1 MSLTWSA
8 RNQLS
13 AISGTG
19 EAYDGLGRRVSSG
32 GADFEYDGAAMIG
45 WSSGYGVSYNFL
57 TLPGGGALAGTF
69 TNIFGVQTTSVPLI
83 DASGSTIALVN
94 AASTQSPPATT
105 YTYDPAGNPTV
116 SGTANDWP
124 FQYQGMEKEFTD
136 PGPYYYTGG
145 GQFYSAQ
152 IMRSPSETGQTSS
165 SGSGG
170 GPAGNGGGGG
180 GGGGG
185 SNPFLPAFNPIP
197 TSGSQIAGSVV
208 NQAEAAGAGLAA
220 YGALWG
226 TSALVAAL
234 TAGEVAIPVVGW
246 IAAVGTGLFEL
257 FDELFGGGS
266 SEPPTP
272 RQLRHQRHPLYPVIL
287 GFPDGLI
294 PDQVSKGL
302 KVCGDPY
309 PSKTPPLQRVK
320 DPTPSPTAQPT
331 PGNTL
336 SPLDVSFIRLL
347 ERILGPERVRQMFT
361 IPNPPSFPFGQPTP
375 DGQANPNDYRASLQG
390 GGAGCGS

>member
-1 MSLTWSA
+1 
-8 RNQLS
+8 
-13 AISGTG
+13 
-19 EAYDGLGRRVSSG
+19 
-32 GADFEYDGAAMIG
+32 MIG

-165 SGSGG
+165 QGAGG
-170 GPAGNGGGGG
+170 GSAGSGGGGG
-180 GGGGG
+180 GGGPAGNPLAAPSGGG
-185 SNPFLPAFNPIP
+185 SSPNFSQSPQESGEAF
-197 TSGSQIAGSVV
+197 GVGAG
-208 NQAEAAGAGLAA
+208 AEAATAGFIAA
-220 YGALWG
+220 YNAFLVGAEGVSLG
-226 TSALVAAL
+226 YAT
-234 TAGEVAIPVVGW
+234 PVVVVGL
-246 IAAVGTGLFEL
+246 IAEGLFEL
-257 FDELFGGGS
+257 LDDLFGGSS

-272 RQLRHQRHPLYPVIL
+272 RQLRHKRHPLYPVIL
-287 GFPDGLI
+287 GFPNGLI
-294 PDQVSKGL
+294 PDEASNGKPEL
-302 KVCGDPY
+302 CGDAEFCG
-309 PSKTPPLQRVK
+309 TTPLQAPEYRK
-320 DPTPSPTAQPT
+320 APPRAQTPT
-331 PGNTL
+331 G
-336 SPLDVSFIRLL
+336 
-347 ERILGPERVRQMFT
+347 LGPFFACGGVFT
-361 IPNPPSFPFGQPTP
+361 AFNPELTVGCILT
-375 DGQANPNDYRASLQG
+375 GVGCG
-390 GGAGCGS
+390 GGDIPACGAMGVLCGSYFGGIGLCYGAAFPNSRLGPAARGPLPNQ